1 MTTTIYDAF
10 IESSEKSPDNAFLCI
25 PHEEIGASKDITYA
39 EIRDRVASCR
49 KVYEKAG
56 FGHGHRIALLLGA
69 KPEFAIHYLALNG
82 LGCTIVPVNPDYRH
96 RELLYLVDHSEADMA
111 VVLSDRVSDLEAVG
125 KELERPFSVVDM
137 DKFDA
142 GIPVATRSAPQD
154 GKPNLN
160 TIAVILYTSGTTGQP
175 KGCLLSNEC
184 HFICGA
190 WYRDHGGVI
199 TMEHGSERFYNPSPF
214 YHVNNLSVCVTC
226 VILTRNCLILVE
238 RFSPSRWWPEIIS
251 SQATVVHY
259 LGIIPSMLMKLPSA
273 PHDRG
278 HKVKFGFGAGIEPQ
292 LHGPFE
298 ERFGFPLVEI
308 WGMTETPRVYA
319 ANFEPRQIDTRAFGR
334 PMDGYEAKIVDDN
347 GEEAQRGE
355 MGELLV
361 RTAGPDPRHGFFSG
375 YLKNEEATE
384 EAWRGGW
391 FHTGDICTQAE
402 DGMLYFVDRKKNIV
416 RRGGEN
422 ISAVEV
428 EAAVLTHSAVAQ
440 VAVIAVPDDLREEEV
455 MACVVLAEGVQPEP
469 ELAKDIFA
477 WCNERIAYYKPP
489 GWMIFLDS
497 LPLTPSQRLQRAK
510 IFPPDADPRT
520 QPGVIDLRDRK
531 KRKK

>member
-10 IESSEKSPDNAFLCI
+10 VESSEKSPDNAFLCI
-25 PHEEIGASKDITYA
+25 PNEKLGASKDITYA
-39 EIRDRVASCR
+39 EIRNRVTSYR
-49 KVYEKAG
+49 RIYEEAG
-56 FGHGHRIALLLGA
+56 FGHGHRVALLLGA

-96 RELLYLVDHSEADMA
+96 PELLYLVDHSEADMA
-111 VVLSDRVSDLEAVG
+111 VVLSDRVSDLEAVD
-125 KELERPFSVVDM
+125 KELGRSFPVVDM
-137 DKFDA
+137 EKFNA
-142 GIPVATRSAPQD
+142 GIPPASRPAPQD
-154 GKPNLN
+154 GKPSLN
-160 TIAVILYTSGTTGQP
+160 TIAAILYTSGTTGQP

-190 WYRDHGGVI
+190 WYRDHGGVL
-199 TMEHGSERFYNPSPF
+199 TMEHGTERFYNPSPF

-259 LGIIPSMLMKLPSA
+259 LGIIPSMLMKLPAA

-278 HKVKFGFGAGIEPQ
+278 HTVKFGFGAGIEPQ

-334 PMDGYEAKIVDDN
+334 PMNGYEAKIVDDI
-347 GEEAQRGE
+347 GVEVPRGE

-402 DGMLYFVDRKKNIV
+402 DDMLYFVDRKKNIV

-428 EAAVLTHSAVAQ
+428 EAAVLTHAAVAQ

-455 MACVVLAEGVQPEP
+455 MACVVLAEGAQPGP

-477 WCNERIAYYKPP
+477 WCNERIAYYKTP
-489 GWMIFLDS
+489 GWMIFLES
-497 LPLTPSQRLQRAK
+497 LPLTPSQRLQRTR
-510 IFPPDADPRT
+510 IFPPDADPRV
-520 QPGVIDLRDRK
+520 QPGVIDLRDQK
-531 KRKK
+531 KRNK